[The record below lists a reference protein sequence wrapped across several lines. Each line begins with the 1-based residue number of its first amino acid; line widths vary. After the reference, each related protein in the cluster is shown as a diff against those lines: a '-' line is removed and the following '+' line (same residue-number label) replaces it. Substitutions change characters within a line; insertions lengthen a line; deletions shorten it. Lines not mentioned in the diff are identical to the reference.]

1 MIAAPLLVLLAQ
13 SPAVPAPSP
22 TPRAATTRPVVVL
35 ATSLGTIKIALDRD
49 KAPMSVD
56 NFLQYV
62 RSGHYDGTVF
72 HRVIPNF
79 MIQGGG
85 FDADMKQK
93 PTKPPIRNEAKNGL
107 RNRRG
112 TLAMARTNDPDS
124 ATSQFFINLKDN
136 TALDY
141 GMRNAGYAVFGEVVE
156 GMEVVD
162 RIAAVP
168 TAARAPHADVPRT
181 PVVIQSAREEGG
193 AASPQPKAPAHPK
206 ASAHP
211 RSSPRPKASQPKAS
225 PHPSPH
231 P

>member
-13 SPAVPAPSP
+13 PPAVPAPSP
-22 TPRAATTRPVVVL
+22 TPRAAPARPVVVL
-35 ATSLGTIKIALDRD
+35 VTSLGTIKIALDRD
-49 KAPMSVD
+49 KAPVSVD

-72 HRVIPNF
+72 HRVIPSF

-85 FDADMKQK
+85 FDAGMKQK

-156 GMEVVD
+156 GMDVVD
-162 RIAAVP
+162 KIAAVP
-168 TAARAPHADVPRT
+168 TAARPPHADVPRT

-193 AASPQPKAPAHPK
+193 AASPQPKAPAPKASPHPRPSPRPK

-211 RSSPRPKASQPKAS
+211 KPS

>member
-49 KAPMSVD
+49 KAPMSAD

-211 RSSPRPKASQPKAS
+211 RPSPRPKASQPKAS

>member
-1 MIAAPLLVLLAQ
+1 MIAAPLLVLMLAQ
-13 SPAVPAPSP
+13 SPVPPAA
-22 TPRAATTRPVVVL
+22 PRAAAAPARPVVVL
-35 ATSLGTIKIALDRD
+35 ETSLGPIKVALDRD
-49 KAPMSVD
+49 KAPLSVE

-62 RSGHYDGTVF
+62 RSGHYDGTIF
-72 HRVIPNF
+72 HRVIPSF

-85 FDADMKQK
+85 FDAGMKQK
-93 PTKPPIRNEAKNGL
+93 ATKPPIKNEAGNGL
-107 RNRRG
+107 KNRRG

-156 GMEVVD
+156 GMDVVD

-168 TAARAPHADVPRT
+168 TTARPPHADVPRM
-181 PVVIQSAREEGG
+181 PVVIKSAHEDGG
-193 AASPQPKAPAHPK
+193 AQA
-206 ASAHP
+206 
-211 RSSPRPKASQPKAS
+211 PKAS
-225 PHPSPH
+225 PHHPKASPEPKAPHHPQSSPTPSPH

>member
-22 TPRAATTRPVVVL
+22 LPRAATARPVVVL
-35 ATSLGTIKIALDRD
+35 ATSLGAIKIALDRD
-49 KAPMSVD
+49 KAPVSVD

-72 HRVIPNF
+72 HRVIPSF

-85 FDADMKQK
+85 FDPDMKQK

-156 GMEVVD
+156 GMDVVD

-193 AASPQPKAPAHPK
+193 AASPQPKASAHPK
-206 ASAHP
+206 ASPHP
-211 RSSPRPKASQPKAS
+211 RPSPRPKASQPKAS